1 MYLMSHKLVVVCI
14 WVVIILHFSSEL
26 KSAGAWDWGGGGG
39 WGVRDQCTMKKSK
52 FSTTTKN

>member
-26 KSAGAWDWGGGGG
+26 KSAGAWDWGGGVGG
-39 WGVRDQCTMKKSK
+39 TRPMYYEKE
-52 FSTTTKN
+52 

>member
-26 KSAGAWDWGGGGG
+26 KSAGAWDWGGGG
-39 WGVRDQCTMKKSK
+39 VRDQCTMKKSK

>member
-14 WVVIILHFSSEL
+14 WVVITLHFSSEL
-26 KSAGAWDWGGGGG
+26 KSAGAWDWGG
-39 WGVRDQCTMKKSK
+39 GVRDQCTMKKSK